1 MICLVIK
8 KPNPAVA
15 ELFIRNRKLNTSL
28 VFITQSDFVA
38 PKNIKLNSAQCFI
51 MKILNK
57 PELQQ
62 TAYNNPSDIDFRY
75 VKNLYKNV
83 LQNDIFIV
91 IDTTL
96 ASDNHLRFRKDLGI
110 IIR

>member
-1 MICLVIK
+1 
-8 KPNPAVA
+8 
-15 ELFIRNRKLNTSL
+15 
-28 VFITQSDFVA
+28 
-38 PKNIKLNSAQCFI
+38 
-51 MKILNK
+51 MKIPNK

-62 TAYNNPSDIDFRY
+62 TAFNNPSDIDFRY

-96 ASDNHLRFRKDLGI
+96 ALDNHLRFRKDLGI

>member
-1 MICLVIK
+1 
-8 KPNPAVA
+8 
-15 ELFIRNRKLNTSL
+15 
-28 VFITQSDFVA
+28 
-38 PKNIKLNSAQCFI
+38 

-62 TAYNNPSDIDFRY
+62 TAFNNPSDIDFRY

-96 ASDNHLRFRKDLGI
+96 ASDNHLRFRKDLSI
-110 IIR
+110 IVR

>member
-1 MICLVIK
+1 
-8 KPNPAVA
+8 
-15 ELFIRNRKLNTSL
+15 
-28 VFITQSDFVA
+28 
-38 PKNIKLNSAQCFI
+38 

-62 TAYNNPSDIDFRY
+62 TAFNNPSDIDFRY

-91 IDTTL
+91 IYTTL

>member
-1 MICLVIK
+1 
-8 KPNPAVA
+8 
-15 ELFIRNRKLNTSL
+15 
-28 VFITQSDFVA
+28 
-38 PKNIKLNSAQCFI
+38 
-51 MKILNK
+51 MKIPNK

-62 TAYNNPSDIDFRY
+62 TAFNNPSDIDFRY

-96 ASDNHLRFRKDLGI
+96 ASDNHLRFRKDLSI
-110 IIR
+110 IVR